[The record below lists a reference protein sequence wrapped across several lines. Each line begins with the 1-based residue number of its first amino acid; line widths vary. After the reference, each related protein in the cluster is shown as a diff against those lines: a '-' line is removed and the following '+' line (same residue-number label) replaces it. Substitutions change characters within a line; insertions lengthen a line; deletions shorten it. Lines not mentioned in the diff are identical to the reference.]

1 MKVTQAFSFLVHP
14 GKGVEEQ
21 PKIGGAELDPLGEV
35 GLMLGRSFARSAL
48 DCTIEIVFTAA
59 SDGSQKNPMREAI
72 LGLINDASLESAR
85 AIAAQLQYATTH
97 RSGLGLFFVLLGESE
112 DKIIRK
118 VYLSRFPADNGITA
132 EEYEDELKVELL
144 EQVFMKNAYA
154 YKAVVYE
161 GANPNSDFWGGKAID
176 KQVSSKSTAISGYWI
191 KSFLQSDF
199 KTTSALGTRR
209 FAEALKKTI
218 DETSDIEIKHELTAV
233 ATLAK
238 NFKNKVVSVDTLGKT
253 FNLSAGAGSALKEM
267 LQRPEFA
274 FSKFTFSVTEFQKH
288 IKFRQVHLSN
298 GAFLTAPAGK
308 FDQVFKREDDLERQR
323 TTFSTE
329 GRVIDESLTKRAK

>member
-1 MKVTQAFSFLVHP
+1 MKVTKAFSFLVHP
-14 GKGVEEQ
+14 GKGVEVQ
-21 PKIGGAELDPLGEV
+21 PNIGGTELDPLNEV
-35 GLMLGRSFARSAL
+35 GLMLGGSFARSTL

-59 SDGSQKNPMREAI
+59 SDGSQKNPLREAI
-72 LGLINDASLESAR
+72 LGLIKEASLENAR
-85 AIAAQLQYATTH
+85 AIAMQLQNATTH
-97 RSGLGLFFVLLGESE
+97 RSGLGLFFVLVGESE
-112 DKIIRK
+112 DKKIKK
-118 VYLSRFPADNGITA
+118 VYLARFPADNGITA
-132 EEYEDELKVELL
+132 EEYEDELRVELL

-161 GANPNSDFWGGKAID
+161 GVNANSDFWGGKAID

-191 KSFLQSDF
+191 KSFLRSDF

-218 DETSDIEIKHELTAV
+218 EGTSDIEIKHELTAV

-238 NFKNKVVSVDTLGKT
+238 NFKNKVVSVDKLGKT
-253 FNLSAGAGSALKEM
+253 FNLSDGASSALKEV

-329 GRVIDESLTKRAK
+329 GKVIDEALTKRAK

>member
-1 MKVTQAFSFLVHP
+1 MKVTRAFSFLVHP
-14 GKGVEEQ
+14 GKSVEEQ
-21 PKIGGAELDPLGEV
+21 PSIGGTELDPLNEV
-35 GLMLGRSFARSAL
+35 GLMLGSSFARSAT

-59 SDGSQKNPMREAI
+59 ADGTQKNPIRDAI
-72 LGLINDASLESAR
+72 VDLIRDTSLENAR
-85 AIAAQLQYATTH
+85 AIAVQLQLSTTH
-97 RSGLGLFFVLLGESE
+97 RSGLGLFFVLVGESE
-112 DKIIRK
+112 DKKTKK

-132 EEYEDELKVELL
+132 EEYEEELRVELL

-161 GANPNSDFWGGKAID
+161 GSNINSDFWVGKAID

-191 KSFLQSDF
+191 KAFLRSDF

-218 DETSDIEIKHELTAV
+218 EETTDMDIKHELTAV

-238 NFKNKVVSVDTLGKT
+238 NFKNKVVSIDKLGKT
-253 FNLSAGAGSALKEM
+253 FNLSVGAGRALKEV

-274 FSKFTFSVTEFQKH
+274 FSKFAFSVAEFQKH
-288 IKFRQVHLSN
+288 IRFRQVHLNN

-308 FDQVFKREDDLERQR
+308 FDEVFRRHDDTERQR

-329 GRVIDESLTKRAK
+329 GKVINEALTRRAK